1 MQGTSKLNVFMEY
14 IQFRWIPSV
23 RTLIRRDQRYVIDQ
37 F

>member
-23 RTLIRRDQRYVIDQ
+23 RTLIRRDQGHVID
-37 F
+37 